1 MAKHEIAIVTEDD
14 IRGKIYVSLP
24 LRFMNIRNERTA

>member
-14 IRGKIYVSLP
+14 IRGIIYI
-24 LRFMNIRNERTA
+24 IRGQKVMPAGG